1 MTFWAL
7 LILILLLSALVA
19 YLGDRVAKWAGK
31 RHYRLFG
38 LRPRQTATLV
48 AVFTGVGIALFS
60 YLGFLLV
67 FREAREV
74 ILEAQAIRAE
84 RDQLRRERQVLLE
97 AKAAMEAEAS
107 RALAEL
113 NALRE
118 ERKTLIQA
126 LEQAGAV
133 KKRLEEEA
141 EALASQLKA
150 LEGEQETLAKKRAAL
165 EAERQT
171 LARLLEERSRELADK
186 TAELSAK
193 ARELKALEE
202 RLTALQEA
210 VRRAEAEKARFSE
223 ERRRL
228 QGEVLQAL
236 ARLEEARR
244 QRQALAQEVE
254 ALKLSLSRAREELRQ
269 TEERVRNLLVQ
280 AEVLQGER
288 SQLAQSLLRLSQGL
302 YLGEVRL
309 GVEEGKE
316 ALERVAER
324 RALLQGFRGVELLD
338 LPLGPGL
345 AVLEGA
351 GYREGRLLVRVR
363 FYPERKA
370 FAAGEVL
377 AARTVLL
384 STPARNQEVLEAL
397 GEAVRQK
404 LLQAGYAPEYAT
416 FPSPEELARGL
427 SLLQGRRGV
436 VRVGVVAAKDL
447 WTTERPF
454 LSFQLLGGP
463 PGPEVPL
470 PSRQVP

>member
-7 LILILLLSALVA
+7 LILILLLAALVA
-19 YLGDRVAKWAGK
+19 YLGDKVAKWAGK

-48 AVFTGVGIALFS
+48 AVLTGVGIALFS

-84 RDQLRRERQVLLE
+84 RDQLRREQQVLLE

-118 ERKTLIQA
+118 ERRTLAQA
-126 LEQAGAV
+126 LEQAGV
-133 KKRLEEEA
+133 VRSRLEEEA
-141 EALASQLKA
+141 KALASQVKA
-150 LEGEQETLAKKRAAL
+150 LEREKETLAKERAAL
-165 EAERQT
+165 EAERQA
-171 LARLLEERSRELADK
+171 LAEALEKRNQELAQK
-186 TAELSAK
+186 AK
-193 ARELKALEE
+193 EVRVLEK
-202 RLTALQEA
+202 RLAALQEA
-210 VRRAEAEKARFSE
+210 ARRAEAERARLTE
-223 ERRRL
+223 EKGRL
-228 QGEVLQAL
+228 QEDVLKAL
-236 ARLEEARR
+236 ARLEETRR
-244 QRQALAQEVE
+244 QRQALFQEVE
-254 ALKLSLSRAREELRQ
+254 ALKASLAKAREELRQ

-288 SQLAQSLLRLSQGL
+288 GQLSQSLVRLSQGL

-309 GVEEGKE
+309 GAEEGRE

-324 RALLQGFRGVELLD
+324 RVLFQGFRGVELLD
-338 LPLGPGL
+338 APQGPGL

-377 AARTVLL
+377 AARTFRL
-384 STPARNQEVLEAL
+384 STQARNQEVLEGL
-397 GEAVRQK
+397 GEAVRQR

-436 VRVGVVAAKDL
+436 VRVGVVAAKEL
-447 WTTERPF
+447 WTTERPL

-463 PGPEVPL
+463 PGPEVPV
-470 PSRQVP
+470 PTRQIP

>member
-7 LILILLLSALVA
+7 LILILLLAALVA

-48 AVFTGVGIALFS
+48 AVLTGVGIALFS

-107 RALAEL
+107 RTLAEL
-113 NALRE
+113 NVLRE
-118 ERKTLIQA
+118 ERKDLSRA
-126 LEQAGAV
+126 LEQANQV
-133 KKRLEEEA
+133 RKRLEEEA
-141 EALASQLKA
+141 KALASQVQA
-150 LEGEQETLAKKRAAL
+150 LGRERATL
-165 EAERQT
+165 EAERQA
-171 LARLLEERSRELADK
+171 LSQLLEERNRA
-186 TAELSAK
+186 LSERT
-193 ARELKALEE
+193 RELKALES
-202 RLTALQEA
+202 RLLALQQAAE
-210 VRRAEAEKARFSE
+210 RAEGEKARLLA
-223 ERRRL
+223 ERKRL
-228 QGEVLQAL
+228 QEEVLGAL

-244 QRQALAQEVE
+244 QRQALAEEVE
-254 ALKLSLSRAREELRQ
+254 ALKASLSKAREELRQ

-288 SQLAQSLLRLSQGL
+288 GQLAQSLIRLSQGL

-309 GVEEGKE
+309 GAEEGRE

-324 RALLQGFRGVELLD
+324 RALLQGFRGVELLEA
-338 LPLGPGL
+338 PQGPGL

-363 FYPERKA
+363 FYPERRA

-377 AARTVLL
+377 AARTFRL
-384 STPARNQEVLEAL
+384 STQARNQEALEGL
-397 GEAVRQK
+397 GEEVRQR

-427 SLLQGRRGV
+427 ALLQGKRGV
-436 VRVGVVAAKDL
+436 VRVGVVTAKEL
-447 WTTERPF
+447 WTTERPL

-463 PGPEVPL
+463 PGPEVPV
-470 PSRQVP
+470 PARQIP

>member
-7 LILILLLSALVA
+7 LILILLLAALVA
-19 YLGDRVAKWAGK
+19 YLGDKVAKWAGK

-48 AVFTGVGIALFS
+48 AVLTGVGIALFS

-67 FREAREV
+67 FHEAREV
-74 ILEAQAIRAE
+74 ILEAQAVRAE
-84 RDQLRRERQVLLE
+84 RDQLRRERQILLE

-107 RALAEL
+107 RVLAEL

-118 ERKTLIQA
+118 ERKTLVQA

-133 KKRLEEEA
+133 RKRLEEEA
-141 EALASQLKA
+141 KALASQVRA
-150 LEGEQETLAKKRAAL
+150 LEGERETLAKQRAAL
-165 EAERQT
+165 EAERRA
-171 LARLLEERSRELADK
+171 LAQLLEERSREL
-186 TAELSAK
+186 
-193 ARELKALEE
+193 KALEG

-228 QGEVLQAL
+228 QEDVLQAL
-236 ARLEEARR
+236 ARLEETRR

-254 ALKLSLSRAREELRQ
+254 ALKASLSRAREELRQ
-269 TEERVRNLLVQ
+269 TEERVRDLLVQ
-280 AEVLQGER
+280 AEVLRGER
-288 SQLAQSLLRLSQGL
+288 GQLAQSLVRLSQGL
-302 YLGEVRL
+302 HLGEVRL
-309 GVEEGKE
+309 GAEEGRE

-324 RALLQGFRGVELLD
+324 RGLRQGFRGVELLD
-338 LPLGPGL
+338 APQGPGL

-377 AARTVLL
+377 AARTFRL
-384 STPARNQEVLEAL
+384 STQARNQEALEGL
-397 GEAVRQK
+397 GEAVRQR

-427 SLLQGRRGV
+427 ALLQGKRGV
-436 VRVGVVAAKDL
+436 VRVGVVAAKEL
-447 WTTERPF
+447 WTTERPL

-463 PGPEVPL
+463 PGPEVPV
-470 PSRQVP
+470 PTRQIP

>member
-7 LILILLLSALVA
+7 LILILFLAALVA

-48 AVFTGVGIALFS
+48 AVLTGVGIALFS

-107 RALAEL
+107 RTLAEL
-113 NALRE
+113 HVLRE
-118 ERKTLIQA
+118 ERKDLSRA
-126 LEQAGAV
+126 LEQANQV
-133 KKRLEEEA
+133 RKRLEEEA
-141 EALASQLKA
+141 KALASQVQA
-150 LEGEQETLAKKRAAL
+150 LGRERATL
-165 EAERQT
+165 EAERQA
-171 LARLLEERSRELADK
+171 LSQLLEERNRALAER
-186 TAELSAK
+186 T
-193 ARELKALEE
+193 RELKALES
-202 RLTALQEA
+202 RLRALQQAAE
-210 VRRAEAEKARFSE
+210 RAEGEKARLLA
-223 ERRRL
+223 ERKRL
-228 QGEVLQAL
+228 QEEVLGAL

-244 QRQALAQEVE
+244 QRQALVEEVE
-254 ALKLSLSRAREELRQ
+254 ALKASLSKAREELRQ
-269 TEERVRNLLVQ
+269 TEERVRSLLVQ

-288 SQLAQSLLRLSQGL
+288 GQLSQSLIRLSQGL

-309 GVEEGKE
+309 GAEEGRE

-338 LPLGPGL
+338 APQGPGL

-363 FYPERKA
+363 FYPERRA

-377 AARTVLL
+377 AARTFRL
-384 STPARNQEVLEAL
+384 STQARNQEALEGL
-397 GEAVRQK
+397 GEAVRQR

-427 SLLQGRRGV
+427 ALLQGKRGV
-436 VRVGVVAAKDL
+436 VRVGVVAAKEL
-447 WTTERPF
+447 WTTERPL

-463 PGPEVPL
+463 PGPEVPV
-470 PSRQVP
+470 PTRQIP

>member
-7 LILILLLSALVA
+7 LILILLLAALVA

-48 AVFTGVGIALFS
+48 AVLAGVGIALLS

-84 RDQLRRERQVLLE
+84 RDQLRRERQVLLD

-107 RALAEL
+107 RTLAEL
-113 NALRE
+113 HVLRE
-118 ERKTLIQA
+118 ERKDLSRA
-126 LEQAGAV
+126 LEQANQV
-133 KKRLEEEA
+133 RKRLEEEA
-141 EALASQLKA
+141 KALASQVQA
-150 LEGEQETLAKKRAAL
+150 LGRERATL
-165 EAERQT
+165 EAERQA
-171 LARLLEERSRELADK
+171 LSQLLEERNRA
-186 TAELSAK
+186 LSERT
-193 ARELKALEE
+193 RELKALES
-202 RLTALQEA
+202 RLLALQQAAE
-210 VRRAEAEKARFSE
+210 RAEGEKARLLA
-223 ERRRL
+223 ERKRL
-228 QGEVLQAL
+228 QEEVLGAL

-244 QRQALAQEVE
+244 QRQALAEEVE
-254 ALKLSLSRAREELRQ
+254 ALKASLSKAREELRQ

-288 SQLAQSLLRLSQGL
+288 GQLAQSLIRLSQGL

-309 GVEEGKE
+309 LAEEGRE
-316 ALERVAER
+316 TLARVAER
-324 RALLQGFRGVELLD
+324 RALLQGFRGVELLEA
-338 LPLGPGL
+338 PQGPGL

-377 AARTVLL
+377 AARTFRL
-384 STPARNQEVLEAL
+384 STQARNQEALEGL
-397 GEAVRQK
+397 GEAVRQR

-427 SLLQGRRGV
+427 ALLQGKRGV
-436 VRVGVVAAKDL
+436 VRVGVVASKDL
-447 WTTERPF
+447 WTTERPL

-463 PGPEVPL
+463 PGPEVPV
-470 PSRQVP
+470 PTRQIP

>member
-7 LILILLLSALVA
+7 LILILLLAALVA

-48 AVFTGVGIALFS
+48 AVLTGVGIALFS

-97 AKAAMEAEAS
+97 AKTAMEAEAS
-107 RALAEL
+107 RTLAEL
-113 NALRE
+113 NVLRE
-118 ERKTLIQA
+118 ERKDLSRA
-126 LEQAGAV
+126 LEQANQV
-133 KKRLEEEA
+133 RKRLEEEA
-141 EALASQLKA
+141 KALASQVQA
-150 LEGEQETLAKKRAAL
+150 LGRERATL
-165 EAERQT
+165 EAERQA
-171 LARLLEERSRELADK
+171 LSQLLEERNRA
-186 TAELSAK
+186 LSERT
-193 ARELKALEE
+193 RELKALES
-202 RLTALQEA
+202 RLRALQQAAE
-210 VRRAEAEKARFSE
+210 RAEGEKARLLA
-223 ERRRL
+223 ERKRL
-228 QGEVLQAL
+228 QEEVLGAL

-244 QRQALAQEVE
+244 QRQALAEEVE
-254 ALKLSLSRAREELRQ
+254 ALKASLGKAREELRQ

-288 SQLAQSLLRLSQGL
+288 GQLAQSLIRLSQGL

-309 GVEEGKE
+309 GAEEGRE

-324 RALLQGFRGVELLD
+324 RALLQGFRGVELLEA
-338 LPLGPGL
+338 PMGPGL

-377 AARTVLL
+377 AARTFRL
-384 STPARNQEVLEAL
+384 STQARNQEALEGL
-397 GEAVRQK
+397 GEAVRQR

-427 SLLQGRRGV
+427 ALLQGKRGV
-436 VRVGVVAAKDL
+436 VRVGVVAAKEL
-447 WTTERPF
+447 WTTERPL

-463 PGPEVPL
+463 PGPEVPV
-470 PSRQVP
+470 PTRQIP

>member
-7 LILILLLSALVA
+7 LILILLLAALVA

-48 AVFTGVGIALFS
+48 AVLAGVGIALLS

-107 RALAEL
+107 RTLAEL
-113 NALRE
+113 HVLRE
-118 ERKTLIQA
+118 ERKDLSRA
-126 LEQAGAV
+126 LEQANQV
-133 KKRLEEEA
+133 RKRLEEEA
-141 EALASQLKA
+141 KALASQVQA
-150 LEGEQETLAKKRAAL
+150 LGRERATL
-165 EAERQT
+165 EAERQA
-171 LARLLEERSRELADK
+171 LSQLLEERNRA
-186 TAELSAK
+186 LSERT
-193 ARELKALEE
+193 RELKALES
-202 RLTALQEA
+202 RLLALQQAAE
-210 VRRAEAEKARFSE
+210 RAEGEKARLLA
-223 ERRRL
+223 ERKRL
-228 QGEVLQAL
+228 QEEVLGAL

-244 QRQALAQEVE
+244 QRQALAEEVE
-254 ALKLSLSRAREELRQ
+254 ALKASLSKAREELRQ

-288 SQLAQSLLRLSQGL
+288 GQLAQSLIRLSQGL

-309 GVEEGKE
+309 LAEEGRE
-316 ALERVAER
+316 TLARVAER
-324 RALLQGFRGVELLD
+324 RALLQGFRGVELLEA
-338 LPLGPGL
+338 PQGPGL

-377 AARTVLL
+377 AARTFRL
-384 STPARNQEVLEAL
+384 STQARNQEALEGL
-397 GEAVRQK
+397 GEAVRQR

-427 SLLQGRRGV
+427 ALLQGKRGV
-436 VRVGVVAAKDL
+436 VRVGVVASKDL
-447 WTTERPF
+447 WTTERPL

-463 PGPEVPL
+463 PGPEVPV
-470 PSRQVP
+470 PTRQIP

>member
-7 LILILLLSALVA
+7 LILILLLAALVA

-48 AVFTGVGIALFS
+48 AVLTGVGIALFS

-107 RALAEL
+107 RTLAEL
-113 NALRE
+113 NVLRE
-118 ERKTLIQA
+118 ERKDLSRA
-126 LEQAGAV
+126 LEQANQV
-133 KKRLEEEA
+133 RKRLEEEA
-141 EALASQLKA
+141 KALASQVQA
-150 LEGEQETLAKKRAAL
+150 LGRERATL
-165 EAERQT
+165 EAERQA
-171 LARLLEERSRELADK
+171 LSQLLEERNRA
-186 TAELSAK
+186 LSERT
-193 ARELKALEE
+193 RELKALES
-202 RLTALQEA
+202 RLLALQQAAE
-210 VRRAEAEKARFSE
+210 RAEGEKAKLLA
-223 ERRRL
+223 ERKRL
-228 QGEVLQAL
+228 QEEVLGAL

-244 QRQALAQEVE
+244 QRQALAEEVE
-254 ALKLSLSRAREELRQ
+254 ALKASLSKAREELRQ

-288 SQLAQSLLRLSQGL
+288 GQLAQSLVRLSQGL

-309 GVEEGKE
+309 GAEEGRE

-338 LPLGPGL
+338 APQGPGL

-363 FYPERKA
+363 FYPERRA

-377 AARTVLL
+377 AARTFRL
-384 STPARNQEVLEAL
+384 STQARNQEALEGL
-397 GEAVRQK
+397 GEAVRQR

-427 SLLQGRRGV
+427 ALLQGKRGV
-436 VRVGVVAAKDL
+436 VRVGVVAAKEL
-447 WTTERPF
+447 WTTERPL

-463 PGPEVPL
+463 PGPEVPV
-470 PSRQVP
+470 PTRQIP

>member
-7 LILILLLSALVA
+7 LILILLLAALVA

-48 AVFTGVGIALFS
+48 AVLTGVGIALFS

-97 AKAAMEAEAS
+97 AKTAMEAEAS
-107 RALAEL
+107 RTLAEL
-113 NALRE
+113 NVLRE
-118 ERKTLIQA
+118 ERKDLSRA
-126 LEQAGAV
+126 LEQANQV
-133 KKRLEEEA
+133 RKRLEEEA
-141 EALASQLKA
+141 KALASQVQA
-150 LEGEQETLAKKRAAL
+150 LGRERATL
-165 EAERQT
+165 EAERQA
-171 LARLLEERSRELADK
+171 LSQLLEERNRALAER
-186 TAELSAK
+186 T
-193 ARELKALEE
+193 RELKALES
-202 RLTALQEA
+202 RLRALQQAAE
-210 VRRAEAEKARFSE
+210 RAEGEKARLLA
-223 ERRRL
+223 ERKRL
-228 QGEVLQAL
+228 QEEVLGAL

-244 QRQALAQEVE
+244 QRQALVEEVE
-254 ALKLSLSRAREELRQ
+254 ALKASLSKAREELRQ

-288 SQLAQSLLRLSQGL
+288 GQLAQSLIRLSQGL

-309 GVEEGKE
+309 GAEEGRE

-338 LPLGPGL
+338 APQGPGL

-363 FYPERKA
+363 FYPERRA

-377 AARTVLL
+377 AARTFRL
-384 STPARNQEVLEAL
+384 STQARNQEALEGL
-397 GEAVRQK
+397 GEAVRQR

-427 SLLQGRRGV
+427 GLLQGKGGV
-436 VRVGVVAAKDL
+436 VRVGVVASKDL
-447 WTTERPF
+447 WTTERPL

-463 PGPEVPL
+463 PGPEVPV
-470 PSRQVP
+470 PTRQIP

>member
-7 LILILLLSALVA
+7 LILILLLAALVA

-48 AVFTGVGIALFS
+48 AVLTGVGIALFS

-107 RALAEL
+107 RTLAEL
-113 NALRE
+113 NVLRE
-118 ERKTLIQA
+118 ERKDLSRA
-126 LEQAGAV
+126 LEQANQV
-133 KKRLEEEA
+133 RKRLEEEA
-141 EALASQLKA
+141 KALASQVQA
-150 LEGEQETLAKKRAAL
+150 LGRERATL
-165 EAERQT
+165 EAERQA
-171 LARLLEERSRELADK
+171 LSQLLEERNRA
-186 TAELSAK
+186 LSERT
-193 ARELKALEE
+193 RELKALES
-202 RLTALQEA
+202 RLLALQQAAE
-210 VRRAEAEKARFSE
+210 RAEGEKARLLA
-223 ERRRL
+223 ERKRL
-228 QGEVLQAL
+228 QEEVLGAL

-244 QRQALAQEVE
+244 QRQALAEEVE
-254 ALKLSLSRAREELRQ
+254 ALKASLSKAREELRQ

-288 SQLAQSLLRLSQGL
+288 GQLAQSLIRLSQGL

-309 GVEEGKE
+309 GAEEGRE

-324 RALLQGFRGVELLD
+324 RALLQGFRGVELLEA
-338 LPLGPGL
+338 PQGPGL

-363 FYPERKA
+363 FYPERRA

-377 AARTVLL
+377 AARTFRL
-384 STPARNQEVLEAL
+384 STQARNQEALEVL
-397 GEAVRQK
+397 GEEVRQR

-427 SLLQGRRGV
+427 ALLQGKRGV
-436 VRVGVVAAKDL
+436 VRVGVVAAKEL
-447 WTTERPF
+447 WTTERPL

-463 PGPEVPL
+463 PGPEVPV
-470 PSRQVP
+470 PARQIP

>member
-7 LILILLLSALVA
+7 LILILLLAALVA

-48 AVFTGVGIALFS
+48 AVLTGVGIALFS

-97 AKAAMEAEAS
+97 AKTAMEAEAS
-107 RALAEL
+107 RTLAEL
-113 NALRE
+113 NVLRE
-118 ERKTLIQA
+118 ERKDLSRA
-126 LEQAGAV
+126 LEQANQV
-133 KKRLEEEA
+133 RKRLEEEA
-141 EALASQLKA
+141 KALASQVQA
-150 LEGEQETLAKKRAAL
+150 LGRERATL
-165 EAERQT
+165 EAERQA
-171 LARLLEERSRELADK
+171 LSQLLEERNRA
-186 TAELSAK
+186 LSERT
-193 ARELKALEE
+193 RELKALES
-202 RLTALQEA
+202 RLLALQQAAE
-210 VRRAEAEKARFSE
+210 RAEGEKARLLA
-223 ERRRL
+223 ERKRL
-228 QGEVLQAL
+228 QEEVLGAL

-244 QRQALAQEVE
+244 QRQALAEEVE
-254 ALKLSLSRAREELRQ
+254 ALKASLSKAREELRQ

-288 SQLAQSLLRLSQGL
+288 GQLAQSLIRLSQGL

-309 GVEEGKE
+309 GAEEGRE

-324 RALLQGFRGVELLD
+324 RALLQGFRGVELLEA
-338 LPLGPGL
+338 PQGPGL

-363 FYPERKA
+363 FYPERRA

-377 AARTVLL
+377 AARTFRL
-384 STPARNQEVLEAL
+384 STQARNQEALEVL
-397 GEAVRQK
+397 GEEVRQR

-427 SLLQGRRGV
+427 ALLQGKRGV
-436 VRVGVVAAKDL
+436 VRVGVVAAKEL
-447 WTTERPF
+447 WTTERPL

-463 PGPEVPL
+463 PGPEVPV
-470 PSRQVP
+470 PARQIP

>member
-7 LILILLLSALVA
+7 LILILLLAALVA

-48 AVFTGVGIALFS
+48 AVLTGVGIALFS

-107 RALAEL
+107 RTLAEL
-113 NALRE
+113 HVLRE
-118 ERKTLIQA
+118 ERKDLSRA
-126 LEQAGAV
+126 LEQANQV
-133 KKRLEEEA
+133 RKRLEEEA
-141 EALASQLKA
+141 KALASQVQA
-150 LEGEQETLAKKRAAL
+150 LGRERATL
-165 EAERQT
+165 EAERQA
-171 LARLLEERSRELADK
+171 LSQLLEERNRALAER
-186 TAELSAK
+186 T
-193 ARELKALEE
+193 RELKALES
-202 RLTALQEA
+202 RLRALQQAAE
-210 VRRAEAEKARFSE
+210 RAEGEKARLLA
-223 ERRRL
+223 ERKRL
-228 QGEVLQAL
+228 QEEVLGAL

-244 QRQALAQEVE
+244 QRQALVEEVE
-254 ALKLSLSRAREELRQ
+254 ALKASLSKAREELRQ
-269 TEERVRNLLVQ
+269 TEERVRSLLVQ

-288 SQLAQSLLRLSQGL
+288 GQLSQSLIRLSQGL

-309 GVEEGKE
+309 GAEEGRE

-338 LPLGPGL
+338 APQGPGL

-363 FYPERKA
+363 FYPERRA

-377 AARTVLL
+377 AARTFRL
-384 STPARNQEVLEAL
+384 STQARNQEALEGL
-397 GEAVRQK
+397 GEAVRQR

-427 SLLQGRRGV
+427 ALLQGKRGV
-436 VRVGVVAAKDL
+436 VRVGVVAAKEL
-447 WTTERPF
+447 WTTERPL

-463 PGPEVPL
+463 PGPEVPV
-470 PSRQVP
+470 PTRQIP

>member
-7 LILILLLSALVA
+7 LILILLLAALVA

-48 AVFTGVGIALFS
+48 AVLTGVGIALFS

-107 RALAEL
+107 RTLAEL
-113 NALRE
+113 HVLRE
-118 ERKTLIQA
+118 ERKDLSRA
-126 LEQAGAV
+126 LEQANQV
-133 KKRLEEEA
+133 RKRLEEEA
-141 EALASQLKA
+141 KALASQVQA
-150 LEGEQETLAKKRAAL
+150 LGRERATL
-165 EAERQT
+165 EAERQA
-171 LARLLEERSRELADK
+171 LSQLLEERNRA
-186 TAELSAK
+186 LSERT
-193 ARELKALEE
+193 RELKALES
-202 RLTALQEA
+202 RLRALQQAAE
-210 VRRAEAEKARFSE
+210 RAEGEKARLLA
-223 ERRRL
+223 ERKRL
-228 QGEVLQAL
+228 QE
-236 ARLEEARR
+236 
-244 QRQALAQEVE
+244 EVE
-254 ALKLSLSRAREELRQ
+254 ALKASLSKAREELRQ
-269 TEERVRNLLVQ
+269 TDERVRNLLVQ

-288 SQLAQSLLRLSQGL
+288 GQLAQSLVRLSQGL

-309 GVEEGKE
+309 GAEEGRE
-316 ALERVAER
+316 ALEQVAER

-338 LPLGPGL
+338 APQGPGL

-363 FYPERKA
+363 LYPERKA

-377 AARTVLL
+377 AARTFRL
-384 STPARNQEVLEAL
+384 STPARNQEALEGL
-397 GEAVRQK
+397 GEAVRQR

-427 SLLQGRRGV
+427 ALLQGKRGV
-436 VRVGVVAAKDL
+436 VRVGVVASKDL
-447 WTTERPF
+447 WTTERPL

-463 PGPEVPL
+463 PGPEVPV
-470 PSRQVP
+470 PTRQIP

>member
-7 LILILLLSALVA
+7 LILILFLAALVA

-48 AVFTGVGIALFS
+48 AVLTGVGIALFS

-107 RALAEL
+107 RTLAEL
-113 NALRE
+113 HVLRE
-118 ERKTLIQA
+118 ERKDLSRA
-126 LEQAGAV
+126 LEQANQV
-133 KKRLEEEA
+133 RKRLEEEA
-141 EALASQLKA
+141 KALASQVQA
-150 LEGEQETLAKKRAAL
+150 LGRERATL
-165 EAERQT
+165 EAERQA
-171 LARLLEERSRELADK
+171 LSQLLEERNRALAER
-186 TAELSAK
+186 T
-193 ARELKALEE
+193 RELKALES
-202 RLTALQEA
+202 RLRALQQAAE
-210 VRRAEAEKARFSE
+210 RAEGEKARLLA
-223 ERRRL
+223 ERKRL
-228 QGEVLQAL
+228 QEEVLGAL

-244 QRQALAQEVE
+244 QRQALVEEVE
-254 ALKLSLSRAREELRQ
+254 ALKASLSKAREELRQ
-269 TEERVRNLLVQ
+269 TEERVRSLLVQ

-288 SQLAQSLLRLSQGL
+288 GQLSQSLIRLSQGL

-309 GVEEGKE
+309 GAEEGRE

-338 LPLGPGL
+338 APQGPGL
-345 AVLEGA
+345 AVLEEA

-363 FYPERKA
+363 FYPERRA

-377 AARTVLL
+377 AARTFRL
-384 STPARNQEVLEAL
+384 STQARNQEALEGL
-397 GEAVRQK
+397 GEAVRQR

-427 SLLQGRRGV
+427 ALLQGKRGV
-436 VRVGVVAAKDL
+436 VRVGVVAAKEL
-447 WTTERPF
+447 WTTERPL

-463 PGPEVPL
+463 PGPEVPV
-470 PSRQVP
+470 PTRQIP

>member
-7 LILILLLSALVA
+7 LILILSLAALVA

-31 RHYRLFG
+31 RHYRLLG

-48 AVFTGVGIALFS
+48 AVLTGVGIALFS

-84 RDQLRRERQVLLE
+84 RDRLRQEQQLLLE

-107 RALAEL
+107 RTLAEL
-113 NALRE
+113 NALRA
-118 ERKTLIQA
+118 ERKDLVLA
-126 LEQAGAV
+126 LEQAGAAR
-133 KKRLEEEA
+133 KRLEEEVRT
-141 EALASQLKA
+141 LASQVKA
-150 LEGEQETLAKKRAAL
+150 LQGERRALLKERADL
-165 EAERQT
+165 EAERQALSQL
-171 LARLLEERSRELADK
+171 LAERNRAFSER
-186 TAELSAK
+186 T
-193 ARELKALEE
+193 RELKALEG
-202 RLTALQEA
+202 RLRALQQAAE
-210 VRRAEAEKARFSE
+210 RAEGEKARLLA
-223 ERRRL
+223 ERKRL
-228 QGEVLQAL
+228 QEEVLGAF

-244 QRQALAQEVE
+244 QRQALAEEVE
-254 ALKLSLSRAREELRQ
+254 ALKASLGKAREELRQ
-269 TEERVRNLLVQ
+269 TEERVRSLLVQ
-280 AEVLQGER
+280 AEALQGER
-288 SQLAQSLLRLSQGL
+288 GQLAQSLVRLSQGL

-309 GVEEGKE
+309 GAEEGKE
-316 ALERVAER
+316 VLERVAER

-338 LPLGPGL
+338 APVGPGL

-377 AARTVLL
+377 AARTFRL
-384 STPARNQEVLEAL
+384 STQARNQEVLEGL
-397 GEAVRQK
+397 GEAVRQR

-427 SLLQGRRGV
+427 ALLQGKRGV
-436 VRVGVVAAKDL
+436 VRVGVVAAKEL
-447 WTTERPF
+447 WTTEKPL

-463 PGPEVPL
+463 PGQEVPV
-470 PSRQVP
+470 PTRQIP

>member
-7 LILILLLSALVA
+7 LILILLLAALVA
-19 YLGDRVAKWAGK
+19 YLGDKVAKWAGK

-84 RDQLRRERQVLLE
+84 RDQLRKERQALLE

-107 RALAEL
+107 RTLAEL
-113 NALRE
+113 NVLRE
-118 ERKTLIQA
+118 ERRDLSRA
-126 LEQAGAV
+126 LEQATEV
-133 KKRLEEEA
+133 RKRLEEEA
-141 EALASQLKA
+141 KALASQVQA
-150 LEGEQETLAKKRAAL
+150 LGGERATL
-165 EAERQT
+165 EAERQA
-171 LARLLEERSRELADK
+171 LSQLLEEKNRA
-186 TAELSAK
+186 LSE
-193 ARELKALEE
+193 RTGELKALESHL
-202 RLTALQEA
+202 RALQQAAE
-210 VRRAEAEKARFSE
+210 RAEGEKARLLA
-223 ERRRL
+223 ERKRL
-228 QGEVLQAL
+228 QEEVLGAL
-236 ARLEEARR
+236 ARLEETRR
-244 QRQALAQEVE
+244 QRQTLAQEAEV
-254 ALKLSLSRAREELRQ
+254 LKASLAKAREELRQ
-269 TEERVRNLLVQ
+269 TEERVRSLLMQ

-288 SQLAQSLLRLSQGL
+288 GQLAQSLVRLSQGL

-309 GVEEGKE
+309 GAEEGRE
-316 ALERVAER
+316 ALEQVAER
-324 RALLQGFRGVELLD
+324 RAFLQGFRGVELLD
-338 LPLGPGL
+338 APLGPGL

-351 GYREGRLLVRVR
+351 GYREDRLLVRVR

-377 AARTVLL
+377 AARTFRL
-384 STPARNQEVLEAL
+384 STQARNQEALEGL
-397 GEAVRQK
+397 GEAVRQR

-427 SLLQGRRGV
+427 TLLQGRRGV
-436 VRVGVVAAKDL
+436 VRVGVVAAKEL
-447 WTTERPF
+447 WTTERPL

-463 PGPEVPL
+463 PGPEVPV
-470 PSRQVP
+470 PTRQIP

>member
-7 LILILLLSALVA
+7 LILILFLAALVA

-48 AVFTGVGIALFS
+48 AVLTGVGIALFS

-107 RALAEL
+107 RTLAEL
-113 NALRE
+113 HVLRE
-118 ERKTLIQA
+118 ERKDLSRA
-126 LEQAGAV
+126 LEQANQV
-133 KKRLEEEA
+133 RKRLEEEA
-141 EALASQLKA
+141 KALASQVQA
-150 LEGEQETLAKKRAAL
+150 LGRERATL
-165 EAERQT
+165 EAERQA
-171 LARLLEERSRELADK
+171 LSQLLEERNRA
-186 TAELSAK
+186 LSERT
-193 ARELKALEE
+193 RELKALES
-202 RLTALQEA
+202 RLRALQQAAE
-210 VRRAEAEKARFSE
+210 RAEGEKARLLA
-223 ERRRL
+223 ERKRL
-228 QGEVLQAL
+228 QEEVLGAL

-244 QRQALAQEVE
+244 QRQALVEEVE
-254 ALKLSLSRAREELRQ
+254 ALKASLSKAREELRQ
-269 TEERVRNLLVQ
+269 TEERVRSLLVQ

-288 SQLAQSLLRLSQGL
+288 GQLSQSLIRLSQGL

-309 GVEEGKE
+309 GAEAGRE

-338 LPLGPGL
+338 APQGPGL

-363 FYPERKA
+363 FYPERRA

-377 AARTVLL
+377 AARTFRL
-384 STPARNQEVLEAL
+384 STQARNQEALEGL
-397 GEAVRQK
+397 GEAVRQR

-427 SLLQGRRGV
+427 ALLQGKRGV
-436 VRVGVVAAKDL
+436 VRVGVVAAKEL
-447 WTTERPF
+447 WTTERPL

-463 PGPEVPL
+463 PGPEVPV
-470 PSRQVP
+470 PTRQIP

>member
-1 MTFWAL
+1 M
-7 LILILLLSALVA
+7 
-19 YLGDRVAKWAGK
+19 AKWAGK

-48 AVFTGVGIALFS
+48 AVLTGVGIALFS

-107 RALAEL
+107 RTLAEL
-113 NALRE
+113 HVLRE
-118 ERKTLIQA
+118 ERKDLSRA
-126 LEQAGAV
+126 LEQANQV
-133 KKRLEEEA
+133 RKRLEEEA
-141 EALASQLKA
+141 KALASQVQA
-150 LEGEQETLAKKRAAL
+150 LGRERATL
-165 EAERQT
+165 EAERQA
-171 LARLLEERSRELADK
+171 LSQLLEERNRA
-186 TAELSAK
+186 LSERT
-193 ARELKALEE
+193 RELKALES
-202 RLTALQEA
+202 RLLALQQAAE
-210 VRRAEAEKARFSE
+210 RAEGEKARLLA
-223 ERRRL
+223 ERKRL
-228 QGEVLQAL
+228 QEEVLGAL

-244 QRQALAQEVE
+244 QRQALAEEVE
-254 ALKLSLSRAREELRQ
+254 ALEASLSKAREELRQ

-288 SQLAQSLLRLSQGL
+288 GQLAQSLIRLSQGL

-309 GVEEGKE
+309 GAEEGRE

-324 RALLQGFRGVELLD
+324 RALLQGFRGVELLNAVQ
-338 LPLGPGL
+338 GPGL

-377 AARTVLL
+377 AARTFRL
-384 STPARNQEVLEAL
+384 STQARNQEALEGL
-397 GEAVRQK
+397 GEAVRQR

-427 SLLQGRRGV
+427 ALLQGKRGV
-436 VRVGVVAAKDL
+436 VRVGVVAAKEL
-447 WTTERPF
+447 WTTERPL

-463 PGPEVPL
+463 PGPEVPV
-470 PSRQVP
+470 PTRQIP

>member
-7 LILILLLSALVA
+7 LILILLLAALVA

-48 AVFTGVGIALFS
+48 AVLTGVGIALFS

-107 RALAEL
+107 RTLAEL
-113 NALRE
+113 HVLRE
-118 ERKTLIQA
+118 ERKDLSRA
-126 LEQAGAV
+126 LEQANQV
-133 KKRLEEEA
+133 RKRLEEEA
-141 EALASQLKA
+141 KALASQVQA
-150 LEGEQETLAKKRAAL
+150 LGRERATL
-165 EAERQT
+165 EAERQA
-171 LARLLEERSRELADK
+171 LSQLLEERNRA
-186 TAELSAK
+186 LSERT
-193 ARELKALEE
+193 RELKALES
-202 RLTALQEA
+202 RLLALQQAAE
-210 VRRAEAEKARFSE
+210 RAEGEKARLLA
-223 ERRRL
+223 ERKRL
-228 QGEVLQAL
+228 QEEVLGAL

-244 QRQALAQEVE
+244 QRQALAEEVE
-254 ALKLSLSRAREELRQ
+254 ALKASLSKAREELRQ

-288 SQLAQSLLRLSQGL
+288 GQLAQSLIRLSQGL

-309 GVEEGKE
+309 GAEEGRE

-324 RALLQGFRGVELLD
+324 RALLQGFRGVELLEA
-338 LPLGPGL
+338 PQGPGL

-363 FYPERKA
+363 FYPERRA

-377 AARTVLL
+377 AARTFRL
-384 STPARNQEVLEAL
+384 STQARNQEALEGL
-397 GEAVRQK
+397 GEAVRQR

-427 SLLQGRRGV
+427 ALLQGKRGV
-436 VRVGVVAAKDL
+436 VRVGVVAAKEL
-447 WTTERPF
+447 WTTERPL

-463 PGPEVPL
+463 PGPEVPV
-470 PSRQVP
+470 PTRQIP

>member
-7 LILILLLSALVA
+7 LILILFLAALVA

-48 AVFTGVGIALFS
+48 AVLTGVGIALFS

-107 RALAEL
+107 RTLAEL
-113 NALRE
+113 HVLRE
-118 ERKTLIQA
+118 ERKDLSRA
-126 LEQAGAV
+126 LEQANQV
-133 KKRLEEEA
+133 RKRLEEEA
-141 EALASQLKA
+141 KALASQVQA
-150 LEGEQETLAKKRAAL
+150 LGRERATL
-165 EAERQT
+165 EAERQA
-171 LARLLEERSRELADK
+171 LSQLLEERNRALYER
-186 TAELSAK
+186 T
-193 ARELKALEE
+193 RELKALES
-202 RLTALQEA
+202 RLRALQQAAE
-210 VRRAEAEKARFSE
+210 RAEGEKARLLA
-223 ERRRL
+223 ERKRL
-228 QGEVLQAL
+228 QEEVLGAL

-244 QRQALAQEVE
+244 QRQALVEEVE
-254 ALKLSLSRAREELRQ
+254 ALKASLSKAREELRQ
-269 TEERVRNLLVQ
+269 TEERVRSLLVQ

-288 SQLAQSLLRLSQGL
+288 GQLSQSLIRLSQGL

-309 GVEEGKE
+309 GAEEGRE

-338 LPLGPGL
+338 APQGPGL

-363 FYPERKA
+363 FYPERRA

-377 AARTVLL
+377 AARTFRL
-384 STPARNQEVLEAL
+384 STQARNQEALEGL
-397 GEAVRQK
+397 GEAVRQR

-427 SLLQGRRGV
+427 ALLQGKRGV
-436 VRVGVVAAKDL
+436 VRVGVVAAKEL
-447 WTTERPF
+447 WTTERPL

-463 PGPEVPL
+463 PGPEVPV
-470 PSRQVP
+470 PTRQIP

>member
-7 LILILLLSALVA
+7 LILILLLAALVA

-48 AVFTGVGIALFS
+48 AVLTGVGIALFS

-97 AKAAMEAEAS
+97 AKTAMEAEAS
-107 RALAEL
+107 RTLAEL
-113 NALRE
+113 NVLRE
-118 ERKTLIQA
+118 ERKDLSRA
-126 LEQAGAV
+126 LEQANQV
-133 KKRLEEEA
+133 RKRLEEEA
-141 EALASQLKA
+141 KALASQVQA
-150 LEGEQETLAKKRAAL
+150 LGRERATL
-165 EAERQT
+165 EAERQA
-171 LARLLEERSRELADK
+171 LSQLLEERNRA
-186 TAELSAK
+186 LSERT
-193 ARELKALEE
+193 RELKALES
-202 RLTALQEA
+202 RLRALQQAAE
-210 VRRAEAEKARFSE
+210 RAEGEKARLLA
-223 ERRRL
+223 ERKRL
-228 QGEVLQAL
+228 QEEVLGAL

-244 QRQALAQEVE
+244 QRQALAEEVE
-254 ALKLSLSRAREELRQ
+254 ALKASLGKAREELRQ

-288 SQLAQSLLRLSQGL
+288 GQLAQSLVRLSQGL

-309 GVEEGKE
+309 GAEEGRE
-316 ALERVAER
+316 ALERVADR

-338 LPLGPGL
+338 APQGPGL

-377 AARTVLL
+377 AARTFRL
-384 STPARNQEVLEAL
+384 STQARNQEALEGL
-397 GEAVRQK
+397 GEAVRQR
-404 LLQAGYAPEYAT
+404 LLQAGYAPEYAI

-427 SLLQGRRGV
+427 ALLQGKRGV
-436 VRVGVVAAKDL
+436 VRVGVVAAKEL
-447 WTTERPF
+447 WITERPL

-463 PGPEVPL
+463 PGPEVPV
-470 PSRQVP
+470 PTRQIP

>member
-7 LILILLLSALVA
+7 LILILLLAALVA

-48 AVFTGVGIALFS
+48 AVLTGVGIALFS

-97 AKAAMEAEAS
+97 AKTAMEAEAS
-107 RALAEL
+107 RTLAEL
-113 NALRE
+113 NVLRE
-118 ERKTLIQA
+118 ERKDLSRA
-126 LEQAGAV
+126 LEQANQV
-133 KKRLEEEA
+133 RKRLEEEA
-141 EALASQLKA
+141 KALASQVQA
-150 LEGEQETLAKKRAAL
+150 LGRERATL
-165 EAERQT
+165 EAERQA
-171 LARLLEERSRELADK
+171 LSQLLEERNRA
-186 TAELSAK
+186 LSERT
-193 ARELKALEE
+193 RELKALES
-202 RLTALQEA
+202 RLLALQQAAE
-210 VRRAEAEKARFSE
+210 RAEGEKARLLA
-223 ERRRL
+223 ERKRL
-228 QGEVLQAL
+228 QEEVLGAL

-244 QRQALAQEVE
+244 QRQALAEEVE
-254 ALKLSLSRAREELRQ
+254 ALKASLSKAREELRQ

-288 SQLAQSLLRLSQGL
+288 GQLAQSLIRLSQGL

-309 GVEEGKE
+309 GAEEGRE

-324 RALLQGFRGVELLD
+324 RALLQGFRGVELLEA
-338 LPLGPGL
+338 PQGPGL

-363 FYPERKA
+363 FYPERRA

-377 AARTVLL
+377 AARTFRL
-384 STPARNQEVLEAL
+384 STQARNQEALEGL
-397 GEAVRQK
+397 GEAVRQR

-427 SLLQGRRGV
+427 GLLQGKGGV
-436 VRVGVVAAKDL
+436 VRVGVVASKDL
-447 WTTERPF
+447 WTTERPL

-463 PGPEVPL
+463 PGPEVPV
-470 PSRQVP
+470 PTRQIP